1 MSYGDEHKVKIGA
14 VGLTLLKL
22 RILGKKVKVFKDFL
36 YGYILVL
43 KIVSKS

>member
-1 MSYGDEHKVKIGA
+1 MSYGDECKVKIGA

-22 RILGKKVKVFKDFL
+22 KIKKKNVKLFNDFL
-36 YGYILVL
+36 YRYILVL